1 MLIFFFK
8 KKTIVSSMLSQTCKF
23 YRSSNIHKSLAS
35 TLSKKQPPS
44 RGILYVLQYVSS
56 ASSTKTYLSLFV
68 PSFWSQQKLNFQPPK
83 LLWTLQAR
91 HSFKHLYNFAAPLN
105 HSASSAVTFLM
116 AHVFFPTV
124 SLLQMMLPR
133 RTMRPKARVSAHNH
147 FLETPCSTS
156 IFLRS
161 HFAAQLNKHSCTG
174 QEVPS
179 SFMMSPSSGMPS
191 MSSMDPSAD
200 AAQASKSRGHLHT
213 AELAYPH
220 PI

>member
-1 MLIFFFK
+1 
-8 KKTIVSSMLSQTCKF
+8 
-23 YRSSNIHKSLAS
+23 
-35 TLSKKQPPS
+35 
-44 RGILYVLQYVSS
+44 
-56 ASSTKTYLSLFV
+56 
-68 PSFWSQQKLNFQPPK
+68 
-83 LLWTLQAR
+83 LWTLQAR
-91 HSFKHLYNFAAPLN
+91 HSFKHLYSFAAPLN

-200 AAQASKSRGHLHT
+200 AAQASKRCGHLHT
-213 AELAYPH
+213 AEFAYPH

>member
-1 MLIFFFK
+1 
-8 KKTIVSSMLSQTCKF
+8 
-23 YRSSNIHKSLAS
+23 
-35 TLSKKQPPS
+35 
-44 RGILYVLQYVSS
+44 
-56 ASSTKTYLSLFV
+56 
-68 PSFWSQQKLNFQPPK
+68 
-83 LLWTLQAR
+83 LWTLQAR
-91 HSFKHLYNFAAPLN
+91 HSFKHLYSFAAPLN

-161 HFAAQLNKHSCTG
+161 HFAAQLNTHACTG

-179 SFMMSPSSGMPS
+179 SSTMSPSSGMPS
-191 MSSMDPSAD
+191 MSSIDPNAD
-200 AAQASKSRGHLHT
+200 AAHASNRRSHLRGRS
-213 AELAYPH
+213 
-220 PI
+220 